1 MVRFLIHRPIA
12 VTMSFIAILI
22 LGLVAINYIPVSLMP
37 DIDIPEITVQVSV
50 PNTSAR
56 ELENTVVK
64 PLRRQL
70 MQLAHLSDITSEAR
84 NENGVIHLG
93 FEYGA
98 NIDYAFI
105 EVNEKIDRAMNNLP
119 RNISRPRV
127 IKANATDIPVFY
139 LNLTLKSQKTEA
151 GSQKPEAG
159 RRMSEV
165 GSRKS
170 EVGSQKSEVGSQKWE
185 VSNPSNG
192 LASNIS
198 NPSNPSNISNPSN
211 PSPLFSVSQAFA
223 ELSRFA
229 SNVIGKR
236 IEQLPEVAM
245 VDISGTVSSE
255 LLILP
260 DNQKLQALGI
270 TQSALENSIKNS
282 NIKLGN
288 LLIRDGQYQYNIR
301 FSSTLQNKNDIEN
314 IYFKANDRLL
324 QLKDVATVIEHPQ
337 KQKGMVLHNGKD
349 AVTFAVIKQSD
360 ARMSDLKNKLNFLI
374 GEFEKDYP
382 DIQFDITR
390 NQTTLLDYS
399 IGNLQQDL
407 MWGAALAFL
416 VMFFFMKDYRA
427 PLLIG
432 ITIPTS
438 LVVSMLFFYIIGIS
452 INVIS
457 LSGIILG
464 VGMTVDNS
472 IIVIDNITQHRERLR
487 RMKHSESS
495 DSQSQLP
502 VKSSNSQTL
511 PTAQPQTLPTAQP
524 QTLPTAQPSNL
535 SNGTA
540 LQPFNPSNPSELEL
554 LESACVSGTNE
565 VFGPLLSS
573 SLTNSS
579 VFLPLIFISG
589 IAGALFYDQAMA
601 VTIGL
606 LVSLGVSATLLPV
619 YYRLIY
625 RKGENIR
632 ELKWMKRIN
641 LLNFEVLYMFGF
653 RFVMRNQVFSF
664 IIVGLLLAG
673 SFFLY
678 GTLDKTR
685 LPVIDRDELMLAID
699 WNEHIHIGENKKRTI
714 DLIRKLNE
722 NLAQSTCMIGE
733 QQFVMDKN
741 SAVSSSEALIYMKVK
756 QPSMLDS
763 TLHEAESF
771 LSRNFPQSIVQQREV
786 DNIFN
791 MIFSSKDRPLTGR
804 LKAVND
810 YGPNYVANLQNTLHK
825 IQAALPEHPIER
837 VPLTEYTILHTDP
850 ARLMLYDVSF
860 DEVYGRLKTAFNEN
874 QVFLISDNQDFVP
887 VVLGSKSIDLRSV
900 IATLFI
906 RNRKN
911 EMIPVRDLLTE
922 TKGEDLK
929 VIVAGKEGEYFP
941 VNFDILDKEAS
952 GTSAKVAGIVR
963 NDRLF
968 EAGFSGSIFSNRTL
982 MKELTIILL
991 ISLALLYFILTAQ
1004 FESLTL
1010 PLLVLIEVPIDIF
1023 GAFLALKIGGSGINL
1038 MSLIGIVVMSGI
1050 VINDSILKV
1059 ETMNQLYRQGMPLMR
1074 AIVEAGHR
1082 RLLSILMTSL
1092 TAILAL
1098 LPILFTSGLGADLQK
1113 PLALAVI
1120 GSMILGT
1127 MVSLYFV
1134 PLCFYYL
1141 KKGSNLSNPSN

>member
-1 MVRFLIHRPIA
+1 MIRFLIRRPIA
-12 VTMSFIAILI
+12 VTMSFIAILV
-22 LGLVAINYIPVSLMP
+22 LGIVAINYIPVSLMP

-50 PNTSAR
+50 PNISAR

-70 MQLAHLSDITSEAR
+70 MQLSHLSDITSEAR
-84 NENGVIHLG
+84 NENGVLHLQ

-105 EVNEKIDRAMNNLP
+105 EVNEKIDRAMNSFP
-119 RNISRPRV
+119 RNIDRPRV

-139 LNLTLKSQKTEA
+139 LNLTLKRQEA
-151 GSQKPEAG
+151 EG
-159 RRMSEV
+159 RRRKEEV
-165 GSRKS
+165 G
-170 EVGSQKSEVGSQKWE
+170 
-185 VSNPSNG
+185 
-192 LASNIS
+192 
-198 NPSNPSNISNPSN
+198 NPSNISNSEA
-211 PSPLFSVSQAFA
+211 SLFPVSQAFT

-229 SNVIGKR
+229 SNVINKR

-245 VDISGTVSSE
+245 VDMSGTVSSE

-270 TQSALENSIKNS
+270 TQEALVNSINNS

-314 IYFKANDRLL
+314 IYFKSNDRLL

-360 ARMSDLKNKLNFLI
+360 ARMSDLKNKLNYLVTQ
-374 GEFEKDYP
+374 FEKDYP

-407 MWGAALAFL
+407 MWGAVLAFI
-416 VMFFFMKDYRA
+416 VMFFFMKDFRA

-438 LVVSMLFFYIIGIS
+438 LVVSMLFFYILGIS

-487 RMKHSESS
+487 QRKSANPSNISCPLAKAER
-495 DSQSQLP
+495 QRISQLI
-502 VKSSNSQTL
+502 
-511 PTAQPQTLPTAQP
+511 
-524 QTLPTAQPSNL
+524 
-535 SNGTA
+535 A
-540 LQPFNPSNPSELEL
+540 LQPPNPSNSEASNISEVEI

-606 LVSLGVSATLLPV
+606 LVSLGVSVTLLPV

-625 RKGENIR
+625 RKGENPR
-632 ELKWMKRIN
+632 QLKWMKRIN
-641 LLNFEVLYMFGF
+641 LLNFEILYMSGF
-653 RFVMRNQVFSF
+653 RFVMRNQVLSF
-664 IIVGLLLAG
+664 VIVGLLLAG

-685 LPVIDRDELMLAID
+685 LPVIDKDELMLAID
-699 WNEHIHIGENKKRTI
+699 WNEHIHIGENKQRT
-714 DLIRKLNE
+714 LELVRHFNKSLG
-722 NLAQSTCMIGE
+722 QSTCMIGE

-741 SAVSSSEALIYMKVK
+741 STASSSEALVYMKVK
-756 QPSMLDS
+756 HPSMLDS
-763 TLHEAESF
+763 ILRATESY
-771 LSRNFPQSIVQQREV
+771 LMEKFPKSIVRQREV

-791 MIFSSKDRPLTGR
+791 VIFSSEERPLTAR
-804 LKAVND
+804 LKSVND
-810 YGPNYVANLQNTLHK
+810 YGPNYVPHLQNTLQK
-825 IQAALPEHPIER
+825 IQAALPECPIEKI
-837 VPLTEYTILHTDP
+837 PLTGFTILHTDP
-850 ARLMLYDVSF
+850 AKLMLYDVSF
-860 DEVYGRLKTAFNEN
+860 DEVYSRLKTAFNEN

-900 IATLFI
+900 INGLFI
-906 RNRKN
+906 RNKKN
-911 EMIPVRDLLTE
+911 EMIPVRDLVSE
-922 TKGEDLK
+922 TKGQDLK

-941 VNFDILDKEAS
+941 VNFEISDKE
-952 GTSAKVAGIVR
+952 VAGISDKVEEVVR
-963 NDRLF
+963 HDRLF
-968 EAGFSGSIFSNRTL
+968 DAGFSGSVFSNRT
-982 MKELTIILL
+982 MMQELSVILL
-991 ISLALLYFILTAQ
+991 ISLALLYFILTSQ
-1004 FESLTL
+1004 FESLSL
-1010 PLLVLIEVPIDIF
+1010 PLLVLLEVPIDIF
-1023 GAFLALKIGGSGINL
+1023 GAFLALKIGGAGINL

-1082 RLLSILMTSL
+1082 RLLSILMTTL

-1098 LPILFTSGLGADLQK
+1098 VPILFTSGLGADLQK

-1127 MVSLYFV
+1127 LVSLYFV

-1141 KKGSNLSNPSN
+1141 KKSSNPSN

>member
-1 MVRFLIHRPIA
+1 MVRFLIRRPIA
-12 VTMSFIAILI
+12 VTMSFIAILV
-22 LGLVAINYIPVSLMP
+22 LGIVAINYIPVSLMP

-70 MQLAHLSDITSEAR
+70 MQLSHLADINSEAR
-84 NENGVIHLG
+84 NENGVIHLQ

-105 EVNEKIDRAMNNLP
+105 EVNEKIDRAMNSFP
-119 RNISRPRV
+119 RNIDRPRV

-139 LNLTLKSQKTEA
+139 LNLTLKEVP
-151 GSQKPEAG
+151 GSKFQVQ
-159 RRMSEV
+159 S
-165 GSRKS
+165 SKS
-170 EVGSQKSEVGSQKWE
+170 AN
-185 VSNPSNG
+185 SNPSN
-192 LASNIS
+192 NS
-198 NPSNPSNISNPSN
+198 NPSE
-211 PSPLFSVSQAFA
+211 LFPVSQAFT

-229 SNVIGKR
+229 SNVISKR

-245 VDISGTVSSE
+245 VDMSGTVSSE

-270 TQSALENSIKNS
+270 TQSALESSIKNS

-301 FSSTLQNKNDIEN
+301 FSSTLQNKSDIEN

-324 QLKDVATVIEHPQ
+324 QLKDVATVIEHPR
-337 KQKGMVLHNGKD
+337 KQKGLVLHNGKD
-349 AVTFAVIKQSD
+349 AVAFAVIKQSD
-360 ARMSDLKNKLNFLI
+360 ARMSDLKDKLNYLI
-374 GEFEKDYP
+374 AEFEKDYP

-407 MWGAALAFL
+407 MWGALLAFI

-438 LVVSMLFFYIIGIS
+438 LVVSMLFFYILGIS

-487 RMKHSESS
+487 RR
-495 DSQSQLP
+495 QSQ
-502 VKSSNSQTL
+502 VQSSKFQVSSSN
-511 PTAQPQTLPTAQP
+511 PQTAK
-524 QTLPTAQPSNL
+524 L
-535 SNGTA
+535 SNIS
-540 LQPFNPSNPSELEL
+540 NPSNSEAQTLQIIATTETIETSSPL
-554 LESACVSGTNE
+554 SETEILESACVSGTNE

-589 IAGALFYDQAMA
+589 IAGAMFYDQAMA

-625 RKGENIR
+625 GRRKNVG

-641 LLNFEVLYMFGF
+641 LLNFEVLYMSGF
-653 RFVMRNQVFSF
+653 RFAMRNQLISF

-685 LPVIDRDELMLAID
+685 LPVIDRDELLLSVD
-699 WNEHIHIGENKKRTI
+699 WNEHIHISENKQRTLE
-714 DLIRKLNE
+714 LIGHFNE
-722 NLAQSTCMIGE
+722 SLGQSTCMVGE

-741 SAVSSSEALIYMKVK
+741 SVASSSEALVYLKVK
-756 QPSMLDS
+756 HPSMLDS
-763 TLHEAESF
+763 ILRATESY
-771 LSRNFPQSIVQQREV
+771 LRQKFPKSIVQQQEV

-791 MIFSSKDRPLTGR
+791 MIFSSEEKPLTAR

-810 YGPNYVANLQNTLHK
+810 YGSNYVSQLQNTLQK
-825 IQAALPEHPIER
+825 IQVALPDYPIEK
-837 VPLTEYTILHTDP
+837 VPLTEYTVLHTDP

-860 DEVYGRLKTAFNEN
+860 DEVYNRLKTAFNEN

-887 VVLGSKSIDLRSV
+887 VVLGSKTLDLMSV
-900 IATLFI
+900 INGLFI
-906 RNRKN
+906 RSRKN
-911 EMIPVRDLLTE
+911 EMIPVRDLVSE
-922 TKGEDLK
+922 TKGQDLK

-941 VNFDILDKEAS
+941 VNFEILDKAVS
-952 GTSAKVAGIVR
+952 GVSETVAGVVR

-968 EAGFSGSIFSNRTL
+968 EAGFSGSIFSNRTM
-982 MKELTIILL
+982 MKELSVILF
-991 ISLALLYFILTAQ
+991 ISLALLYFILTSQ

-1010 PLLVLIEVPIDIF
+1010 PILVLIEVPIDIF
-1023 GAFLALKIGGSGINL
+1023 GAFLALKIGGAGINL

-1059 ETMNQLYRQGMPLMR
+1059 ETMNQLYKQGMPLMR

-1082 RLLSILMTSL
+1082 RLLSILMTTL

-1098 LPILFTSGLGADLQK
+1098 VPILFTSGLGADLQK

-1120 GSMILGT
+1120 GSMLLGT
-1127 MVSLYFV
+1127 VVSLYFV

-1141 KKGSNLSNPSN
+1141 KKTHSKIKS

>member
-1 MVRFLIHRPIA
+1 MVRFLISRPIA
-12 VTMSFIAILI
+12 VTMSFIAILV

-56 ELENTVVK
+56 ELENTIVK
-64 PLRRQL
+64 PIRRQL
-70 MQLAHLSDITSEAR
+70 MQLSHLSDITSEAR
-84 NENGVIHLG
+84 NENGVLHLK
-93 FEYGA
+93 FEYGS

-105 EVNEKIDRAMNNLP
+105 EVNEKIDRAMNNFP
-119 RNISRPRV
+119 RNIDRPRV

-139 LNLTLKSQKTEA
+139 LNLTIKS
-151 GSQKPEAG
+151 SQPEVQ
-159 RRMSEV
+159 SP
-165 GSRKS
+165 KS
-170 EVGSQKSEVGSQKWE
+170 K
-185 VSNPSNG
+185 
-192 LASNIS
+192 ASNLQS
-198 NPSNPSNISNPSN
+198 AQPSSSSD
-211 PSPLFSVSQAFA
+211 LFPVSQEFT

-229 SNVIGKR
+229 SNVINKR

-245 VDISGTVSSE
+245 VDMSGTVSSE

-260 DNQKLQALGI
+260 DIQKLQALGI
-270 TQSALENSIKNS
+270 TQEALVNSIKNS

-360 ARMSDLKNKLNFLI
+360 ARMSDLKSKLNGLI
-374 GEFEKDYP
+374 KEFEKDYP

-407 MWGAALAFL
+407 MWGAALAFI

-438 LVVSMLFFYIIGIS
+438 LVVSMLFFYILGIS

-487 RMKHSESS
+487 RR
-495 DSQSQLP
+495 
-502 VKSSNSQTL
+502 KSSNSQAIEAKSKSATSNSEVT
-511 PTAQPQTLPTAQP
+511 PPQSTET
-524 QTLPTAQPSNL
+524 
-535 SNGTA
+535 
-540 LQPFNPSNPSELEL
+540 EI
-554 LESACVSGTNE
+554 LESACASGTNE

-589 IAGALFYDQAMA
+589 IAGAMFYDQAMA

-625 RKGENIR
+625 RKGENVR
-632 ELKWMKRIN
+632 QLKWMKRIN
-641 LLNFEVLYMFGF
+641 LLNFEILYMSGF
-653 RFVMRNQVFSF
+653 RFVMRNQVLSF
-664 IIVGLLLAG
+664 VIVGVLLVG

-699 WNEHIHIGENKKRTI
+699 WNEHIHIGENKKRTLE
-714 DLIRKLNE
+714 LIRHFNE
-722 NLAQSTCMIGE
+722 SLEQSTCMVGE

-741 SAVSSSEALIYMKVK
+741 SIASSTEALVYMKVK
-756 QPSMLDS
+756 DPSLLDS
-763 TLHEAESF
+763 ALQAAE
-771 LSRNFPQSIVQQREV
+771 LYLRDKFPKSIVRQLEV

-791 MIFSSKDRPLTGR
+791 VIFSSEERPLTAR
-804 LKAVND
+804 LKAVSD
-810 YGPNYVANLQNTLHK
+810 YGPNYVSNLQTLLQK
-825 IQAALPEHPIER
+825 IQAALPEYPIEKI
-837 VPLTEYTILHTDP
+837 PLTEFTILHTDP

-860 DEVYGRLKTAFNEN
+860 DEVYNRLKTAFNEN

-887 VVLGSKSIDLRSV
+887 VVLGSKTIDLRTV
-900 IATLFI
+900 INGLFI
-906 RNRKN
+906 RNKKS
-911 EMIPVRDLLTE
+911 EMIPVRELVSE

-941 VNFDILDKEAS
+941 VNFEITDKEAS
-952 GTSAKVAGIVR
+952 GISDRLTGVVR
-963 NDRLF
+963 NNRLF
-968 EAGFSGSIFSNRTL
+968 EAGFSGSIFSNRTM
-982 MKELTIILL
+982 MKELSVILL
-991 ISLALLYFILTAQ
+991 ISLALLYFIMTSQ
-1004 FESLTL
+1004 FESLSL
-1010 PLLVLIEVPIDIF
+1010 PLLVMLEIPIDIF

-1059 ETMNQLYRQGMPLMR
+1059 ETMNQLYKQGMPLMR
-1074 AIVEAGHR
+1074 AIVESGHR
-1082 RLLSILMTSL
+1082 RLLSILMTTL

-1098 LPILFTSGLGADLQK
+1098 VPILFTSGLGADLQK

-1127 MVSLYFV
+1127 LVSLYFV

-1141 KKGSNLSNPSN
+1141 KRKKSKLS

>member
-1 MVRFLIHRPIA
+1 MVRFLIRRPIA
-12 VTMSFIAILI
+12 VTMSFIAILV
-22 LGLVAINYIPVSLMP
+22 LGIVAINYIPVSLMP

-70 MQLAHLSDITSEAR
+70 MQLAHLADITSEAR
-84 NENGVIHLG
+84 NENGVIHLK

-98 NIDYAFI
+98 NIDYAFV
-105 EVNEKIDRAMNNLP
+105 EVNEKIDRAMNNFP
-119 RNISRPRV
+119 RNIDRPRV

-139 LNLTLKSQKTEA
+139 LNLTLKKEGKSKSSNASITTQSKKQTN
-151 GSQKPEAG
+151 
-159 RRMSEV
+159 SE
-165 GSRKS
+165 
-170 EVGSQKSEVGSQKWE
+170 
-185 VSNPSNG
+185 
-192 LASNIS
+192 
-198 NPSNPSNISNPSN
+198 
-211 PSPLFSVSQAFA
+211 LFPVSQAFT

-229 SNVIGKR
+229 SNVISKR

-245 VDISGTVSSE
+245 VDMSGTVSSE

-260 DNQKLQALGI
+260 DNKKLQAIGI
-270 TQSALENSIKNS
+270 TQSALESSIKNS
-282 NIKLGN
+282 NLKLGN

-301 FSSTLQNKNDIEN
+301 FSSTLQNKSDIEN

-337 KQKGMVLHNGKD
+337 KQKGMVLHNGQD

-360 ARMSDLKNKLNFLI
+360 ARMSDLKSKLNFLI
-374 GEFEKDYP
+374 QEFEKDYP

-407 MWGAALAFL
+407 MWGAALAFI

-438 LVVSMLFFYIIGIS
+438 LVVSMLFFYILGIS

-472 IIVIDNITQHRERLR
+472 IIVIDNITQHRERLKR
-487 RMKHSESS
+487 SK
-495 DSQSQLP
+495 
-502 VKSSNSQTL
+502 
-511 PTAQPQTLPTAQP
+511 
-524 QTLPTAQPSNL
+524 
-535 SNGTA
+535 
-540 LQPFNPSNPSELEL
+540 PSNPSTIETLESTDEKDFEI
-554 LESACVSGTNE
+554 LESACASGTNE

-589 IAGALFYDQAMA
+589 MAGAMFYDQAMA
-601 VTIGL
+601 VTVGL

-625 RKGENIR
+625 RRHEKLG

-641 LLNFEVLYMFGF
+641 LLNFEVLYMSGF
-653 RFVMRNQVFSF
+653 RFVMRNQILSF
-664 IIVGLLLAG
+664 VIVTLLLFG
-673 SFFLY
+673 SYFLY
-678 GTLDKTR
+678 GTLEKTK
-685 LPVIDRDELMLAID
+685 LPSIERDELLLSID
-699 WNEHIHIGENKKRTI
+699 WNEHIHIGENKQRTVE
-714 DLIRKLNE
+714 LIRRFNE
-722 NLAQSTCMIGE
+722 NLGQSTCMIGE

-741 SAVSSSEALIYMKVK
+741 SVASSSEALVYMKVK
-756 QPSMLDS
+756 YPSILDS
-763 TLHEAESF
+763 TLLAAESY
-771 LSRNFPQSIVQQREV
+771 LRKKFPKSIVRQREV

-791 MIFSSKDRPLTGR
+791 IIFSSEEKPLTAR
-804 LKAVND
+804 LKAVNN
-810 YGPNYVANLQNTLHK
+810 YGTNYVSHLQNALQK
-825 IQAALPEHPIER
+825 IQAALPDYPIEK
-837 VPLTEYTILHTDP
+837 VPLTEYTNLHTDP
-850 ARLMLYDVSF
+850 AKLMLYDVSF
-860 DEVYGRLKTAFNEN
+860 EDIYSCLKTAFNEN

-887 VVLGSKSIDLRSV
+887 VVLGSKTLDLMEV
-900 IATLFI
+900 INGLFI
-906 RNRKN
+906 RNQKN
-911 EMIPVRDLLTE
+911 EMIPVRDLVSE

-941 VNFDILDKEAS
+941 VNFEITDQSVSDVSE
-952 GTSAKVAGIVR
+952 KVAGAVR

-968 EAGFSGSIFSNRTL
+968 EAEFSGSIFSNRTM
-982 MKELTIILL
+982 MKELSVILL
-991 ISLALLYFILTAQ
+991 ISLALLYFILTSQ
-1004 FESLTL
+1004 FESLSL
-1010 PLLVLIEVPIDIF
+1010 PLLVLIEIPIDIF

-1059 ETMNQLYRQGMPLMR
+1059 ETMNQLYREGMPLIR
-1074 AIVEAGHR
+1074 AIVESGHR
-1082 RLLSILMTSL
+1082 RLLSILMTTL

-1120 GSMILGT
+1120 GSMIIGT
-1127 MVSLYFV
+1127 LVSLYFV

-1141 KKGSNLSNPSN
+1141 KKKKGVLKHSKV